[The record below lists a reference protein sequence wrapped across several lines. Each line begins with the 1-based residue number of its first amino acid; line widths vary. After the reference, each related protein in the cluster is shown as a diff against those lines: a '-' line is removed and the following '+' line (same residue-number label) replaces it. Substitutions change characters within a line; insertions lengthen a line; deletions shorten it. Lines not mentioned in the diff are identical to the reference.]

1 MTTMVALLR
10 GINVG
15 GRNKLGMAELRRLA
29 EACGYEQVRTYILCG
44 NVYFSVPA
52 GTARSKADRD
62 PAAVARRLQSRIAAE
77 TGLHP
82 DVVVRSE
89 ADLAAVVKANPW
101 ASKGV
106 ADSELHVTFLS
117 DSAPAGPRA
126 VLGPLDPSAYAPE
139 EVRVI
144 GRELH
149 LRLPNGLGRS
159 KLAADLARA
168 KGARGTTRNW
178 RTVTKL
184 LSMAAAD
191 EPPGHRRSATGP
203 GATAD

>member
-1 MTTMVALLR
+1 VPFGIAPAEQDGRMTTMVALLR

-15 GRNKLGMAELRRLA
+15 GRNKLGMADLRRIA
-29 EACGYEQVRTYILCG
+29 EACGYEQVRTYIQSG
-44 NVYFSVPA
+44 NLIFSVPA
-52 GTARSKADRD
+52 GTARSKADGD
-62 PAAVARRLQSRIAAE
+62 PAVVARRLESRIEAE

-89 ADLAAVVKANPW
+89 AGLAAVVKANPW

-117 DSAPAGPRA
+117 DSAPADPHT
-126 VLGPLDPSAYAPE
+126 VLGALDPSAYVPE
-139 EVRVI
+139 EVRMI

-184 LSMAAAD
+184 LTMAAA
-191 EPPGHRRSATGP
+191 E
-203 GATAD
+203 